1 MILFASLKRLI
12 FYLRKFLNTN
22 EVPVKSPWVRTR
34 CRFICSCFSDRGSL
48 KSILQSST
56 LTRDEGVQR
65 DLEASLQVEAYE
77 RRIRRLEQERLELS
91 RKLQGEGR
99 GLCAGTT
106 PYPPRP
112 MLTRISSPE
121 STQTVQ
127 SLHGSARTLGGAA
140 RDKEIKRLNEEID
153 RLKNK
158 IAGECSKVTLLSLSV
173 LRSSFLQRTFSES
186 FPLDGKAGKK
196 S

>member
-77 RRIRRLEQERLELS
+77 RRIRRLVNLLLRAVGFLPAIRAVPGALNFFLEERSCSSTPLESHRAAKMS
-91 RKLQGEGR
+91 RV
-99 GLCAGTT
+99 
-106 PYPPRP
+106 
-112 MLTRISSPE
+112 S
-121 STQTVQ
+121 
-127 SLHGSARTLGGAA
+127 
-140 RDKEIKRLNEEID
+140 
-153 RLKNK
+153 
-158 IAGECSKVTLLSLSV
+158 
-173 LRSSFLQRTFSES
+173 
-186 FPLDGKAGKK
+186 
-196 S
+196 

>member
-112 MLTRISSPE
+112 VLTSPGDLPDLGIEPGSPALQANFFTELELRRSGSS
-121 STQTVQ
+121 
-127 SLHGSARTLGGAA
+127 LGP
-140 RDKEIKRLNEEID
+140 
-153 RLKNK
+153 
-158 IAGECSKVTLLSLSV
+158 S
-173 LRSSFLQRTFSES
+173 Q
-186 FPLDGKAGKK
+186 
-196 S
+196 